1 MGHIRLGRLPATK
14 PWKKVVELLR
24 TNSDM
29 GVLANATAHAAENE
43 MHSAKGDPALAYT
56 VWLLTQLPLAARSDQ
71 YRERLGELG
80 FDPGA
85 EQSVLSLVAGFSQA
99 VDRNVAGQSERTD
112 LGELARQAAA
122 ESLSKL
128 IGGGTASLFGTGA
141 EDVQRELSRLATKDR
156 FAGLAR
162 EFFSRLTQKSLEYY
176 ISRELPNHVGP
187 GRSVPSIDAQ
197 VAFRAALERH
207 CREASQI
214 VETFA
219 GGWYAKSIF
228 QGTLNPDTA
237 QGFTDYALKKMRDE
251 LRARRSANG

>member
-1 MGHIRLGRLPATK
+1 MGHIRLSRLPATK

-24 TNSDM
+24 ANSDI
-29 GVLANATAHAAENE
+29 GALANATAHAAENE
-43 MHSAKGDPALAYT
+43 LQSAKGDPALAYT
-56 VWLLTQLPLAARSDQ
+56 VWLLTQLPLAAQSD
-71 YRERLGELG
+71 RDHERLGELG
-80 FDPGA
+80 FDRGDD
-85 EQSVLSLVAGFSQA
+85 QSVLTLIAGFSKA
-99 VDRNVAGQSERTD
+99 VDRKISGRSNRTD
-112 LGELARQAAA
+112 LGELAVQAAA

-128 IGGGTASLFGTGA
+128 IGGGTASLFETGA
-141 EDVQRELSRLATKDR
+141 KDVQRELSRLATKER

-187 GRSVPSIDAQ
+187 GRSVSSIDAQ

-214 VETFA
+214 IETFA

-228 QGTLNPDTA
+228 QGTLNPRTTR
-237 QGFTDYALKKMRDE
+237 GFTDYALKKMRDE